1 MAQPPGGGPPDPAR
15 MAEFQQRRMDDLRE
29 QMEIKED
36 AEWKAIQPLIQKV
49 MDTQRNVMRD
59 RMGGGMFGRGGGGG
73 RRGGDANNNGG
84 GDQGGGRRFRGGF
97 MGEPSPEVEALQKA
111 IDSKASKSELK
122 AALGKVQE
130 ARKAHMAELEK
141 SQADLRKVLSVNQ
154 EAVATL
160 NGLL

>member
-1 MAQPPGGGPPDPAR
+1 MAQPPGGGPDPAR
-15 MAEFQQRRMDDLRE
+15 MAEMQQQRMDSLRE
-29 QMEIKED
+29 QMEIKD
-36 AEWKAIQPLIQKV
+36 DGEWKAVQPLIQKV
-49 MDTQRNVMRD
+49 MDSSRNVMRD
-59 RMGGGMFGRGGGGG
+59 RMGGGGMFGRGGG
-73 RRGGDANNNGG
+73 RRGGDNNNSA

-97 MGEPSPEVEALQKA
+97 MGEPSPEAEALQKA

-141 SQADLRKVLSVNQ
+141 TQADLRKVLSVNQ